1 MPMFLLR
8 KKNQR
13 KITLINPTS
22 AGDGLKRA
30 FSTINIYSNDGRNI
44 VKIGSKNQE
53 SIWNLKGVEK
63 YFYENLNIAI
73 NFHIPYSI
81 SRPNR
86 K

>member
-1 MPMFLLR
+1 MGYERYACF

-30 FSTINIYSNDGRNI
+30 FSTINIYSNGGRNI
-44 VKIGSKNQE
+44 VKIGSKTQE

-63 YFYENLNIAI
+63 
-73 NFHIPYSI
+73 
-81 SRPNR
+81 
-86 K
+86 

>member
-1 MPMFLLR
+1 MLMFLLR

-53 SIWNLKGVEK
+53 SI
-63 YFYENLNIAI
+63 
-73 NFHIPYSI
+73 
-81 SRPNR
+81 
-86 K
+86 

>member
-13 KITLINPTS
+13 KITLINPIS

-63 YFYENLNIAI
+63 
-73 NFHIPYSI
+73 
-81 SRPNR
+81 
-86 K
+86 